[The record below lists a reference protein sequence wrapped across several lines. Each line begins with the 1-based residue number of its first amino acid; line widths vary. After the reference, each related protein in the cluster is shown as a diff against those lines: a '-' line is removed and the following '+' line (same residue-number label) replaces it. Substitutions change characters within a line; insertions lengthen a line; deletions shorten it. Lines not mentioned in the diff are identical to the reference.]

1 MVTVCPAELATGGTL
16 YHVLVGCG
24 RLMLK
29 VSRLIFFSR
38 RRRHTI
44 LQGDWSSD
52 VCSSD
57 LESGVKELNMR
68 IVDLAT
74 PIGKGQRML
83 IVAPPR
89 TGKTVLL
96 QKIANPISANHPE
109 AILIILLIDER
120 PEEVTDM
127 ERNTKGEV
135 VSSTFDEPA
144 LRHVQVAEMVIEKAK
159 RYVEFGKD
167 VVILLDSIT
176 RLARA
181 YNTEVPHSGKILTG
195 GVDANALQKP
205 KRFFGAARN
214 IEEGGSL
221 TILATALID
230 TGSKMDEVIF
240 EEFKGTG
247 NAELHLDR

>member
-1 MVTVCPAELATGGTL
+1 DTSNFEDLTPL
-16 YHVLVGCG
+16 HPH
-24 RLMLK
+24 R
-29 VSRLIFFSR
+29 RLI
-38 RRRHTI
+38 
-44 LQGDWSSD
+44 
-52 VCSSD
+52 
-57 LESGVKELNMR
+57 LEADPKELNMR
-68 IVDLAT
+68 IVDLVT
-74 PIGKGQRML
+74 PIGMGQRML

-96 QKIANPISANHPE
+96 QKIANSISKNHPDV
-109 AILIILLIDER
+109 ILIILLIDER

-127 ERNTKGEV
+127 ERNTKAEV

-144 LRHVQVAEMVIEKAK
+144 SRHVQVAEMVIEKAK

-214 IEEGGSL
+214 IDEGGSL
-221 TILATALID
+221 TILATALVD
-230 TGSKMDEVIF
+230 TGSRMDEVIF

-247 NAELHLDR
+247 NMELHLDRRLVDKRIWPAVDINASGTRKEDLLLSPEELRRIYI